1 MFFIFITTRLATPS
15 MTLLYG
21 DLDAADSSRIASELS
36 GAGVPFEVSPD
47 GSRVLV
53 PTDKVGQ
60 IRMTMASQGLPGGG
74 SVGYEIFDREQ
85 ALGTSSFVQNI
96 NKVRALEGE
105 LARTIGSLAPVKGA
119 RVHLVLPK
127 RQLFSR
133 DQQEPSASIVIKM
146 SGAKRLDRN
155 QVLAIQHLV
164 STAVADLSPARI
176 TVIDD
181 RGTLLARGGDED
193 SSQFAGMTADEHRNS
208 IEARLR
214 RELELLLEPTV
225 GIGNVRAEVR
235 AEIDF
240 DRTVTKD
247 RVLGPGRPSGAF
259 VAGDH

>member
-1 MFFIFITTRLATPS
+1 MNPFVETIRNIGGMRLVAMGGVTIGLIMFFIFITTRLATPNMS
-15 MTLLYG
+15 LLYA
-21 DLDAADSSRIASELS
+21 DLDAADSSRIANELS
-36 GAGVPFEVSPD
+36 SAGVPFEISPD

-53 PTDKVGQ
+53 PTEKVGQ

-96 NKVRALEGE
+96 NRVRALEGE
-105 LARTIGSLAPVKGA
+105 LARTIGSLTPVKGA

-127 RQLFSR
+127 RELFSR
-133 DQQEPSASIVIKM
+133 EQQEPSASIIVKM
-146 SGAKRLDRN
+146 AGAKRLDRN

-164 STAVADLSPARI
+164 STAVSDLKPARI
-176 TVIDD
+176 SVIDD
-181 RGTLLARGGDED
+181 RGTLLARGADDDGA
-193 SSQFAGMTADEHRNS
+193 QFAGMTADEHRNS

-235 AEIDF
+235 A
-240 DRTVTKD
+240 
-247 RVLGPGRPSGAF
+247 
-259 VAGDH
+259 